1 MYNLIHEYC
10 AYWRAQWTRSSAI
23 RPFPRTRTISNT
35 FRITQSAATRSVFFM
50 LFSLLLSPAGVIFA
64 ADATNEMAVSDAAKQ
79 TDTVRRALLAA
90 ARNALKQSDLQNAA
104 FYYNRYLEQ
113 QPEDRVVALE
123 FAGVLSQAERF
134 QEAMDICESI
144 LRQYPN
150 DPDAQRIKAMAL
162 GRMERPR
169 EALRIISD
177 LRARFPQDV
186 ELQRIEAAFLA
197 VQGDRRFSRD
207 LYRELLA
214 AGFNTSQDWQNYLQL
229 LAADRQW
236 DLAIETYDQYRERL
250 AVNDDV
256 RFAVL
261 QARLARNEMGEAEG
275 IFNALGQGEKRRDAA
290 IMIADRMAAA
300 GRLRDA
306 VRFLEPL
313 TKQPDPSPDLI
324 AKIALFDAYDKRPAR
339 ALSRLDLIP
348 PEHHTERSRITRAK
362 IFWAAGRPGDALAEL
377 DRLNLPEGQVEAMLT
392 RAGLL
397 YDLHREWE
405 IPTLLARLDA
415 SLGQAS
421 AADRKLAWCLTTL
434 AYIRFGDYIAAR
446 DTINLFKKRE
456 PDDLAPDIL
465 AVMNESVARHT
476 LARTDA
482 IARLGMRL
490 REFYPGMELIR
501 PALLDHVPAEAWRIA
516 WNSRPNNPFALIAL
530 ARAEE
535 REGRILAAEAA
546 YALAANKPET
556 HADALLG
563 RANCAWRM
571 QDAQRLVAIAHT
583 LQETDMNCEQLIQAS
598 EIMLR
603 AGKDGLAESFF
614 TRISPADASLPDA
627 CIVRATWLV
636 RNERMTEARR
646 LLAQVDPDNPAQIG
660 ALTYQYQRLAALA
673 RDASDPVFKLAR
685 EQLLPLAQGSPGP
698 GRADGMLAAADI
710 LMQHNEWKAADALL
724 RQLERTYPYE
734 LRVAERLIPT
744 HIRNGQYTDA
754 EQQTRKIM
762 ARRPGDATWR
772 VLLARMS
779 VWRSDYQSAWRA
791 YADLIADYP
800 EDDLLPL
807 ELAAKRA
814 FVLGRHWRAVP
825 LYAAYSELIPYDR
838 EMRVEEADT
847 WLQAD
852 FSRAAATRYRA
863 ATWTFPNDQE
873 LRVAM
878 DTAER
883 RSNWGAYATADY
895 LYRRGDDRKVDI
907 RQDRMEAGARLPRG
921 PDGMTLEAGIGV
933 TQFRFDNPRAKSL
946 NARILAARGRCL
958 LTNGVDLAGDFE
970 FLDYNDID
978 SNWRGEVDIGYRG
991 LDGWKVALIAGR
1003 RDVRDNYYTILDGM
1017 QADWLGGYVQWQ
1029 PLERLELFTQYR
1041 AFAIPAPQADALLPP
1056 RTFIQT
1062 ITFIRAAAIG
1072 ATNALPGTTPST
1084 WEKNNAHEAVAE
1096 AAWQLSFFP
1105 QSLRLWVNGYLY
1117 NTAKE
1122 NDMYWTPD
1130 GTFLSGQ
1137 IGLHWRHS
1145 PGQRHFTG
1153 GPLFFYGVY
1162 AAVGRDTEGDT
1173 SPTLKA
1179 ELGLNN
1185 MRGWSLAVDAGRVW
1199 GDKYEESAV
1208 HARLEYLF

>member
-1 MYNLIHEYC
+1 MHNTAPEYY
-10 AYWRAQWTRSSAI
+10 AHGRAPSPRRAAIRQLPRAQTGSNMLRAI
-23 RPFPRTRTISNT
+23 
-35 FRITQSAATRSVFFM
+35 QAAATRVVVWT
-50 LFSLLLSPAGVIFA
+50 LLSLSLTPAGVIFA
-64 ADATNEMAVSDAAKQ
+64 TYAADETAVSDTVKQ

-90 ARNALKQSDLQNAA
+90 ARNALKQNDLKNAT

-113 QPEDRVVALE
+113 QPDDRAVALE

-134 QEAMDICESI
+134 EEALALCERI

-162 GRMERPR
+162 GRLNRPR
-169 EALRIISD
+169 EALRIIND

-197 VQGDRRFSRD
+197 MQGDRQFSRE

-214 AGFNTSQDWQNYLQL
+214 AGFNTSQDWQDYLQL

-236 DLAIETYDQYRERL
+236 DLLIDTYEQYRERL
-250 AVNDDV
+250 TVNDGV

-261 QARLARNEMGEAEG
+261 QARLARNEMEQAEG
-275 IFNALGQGEKRRDAA
+275 IFKGLGEGEKRRDAA

-313 TKQPDPSPDLI
+313 TEQPDPSPDLI

-339 ALSRLDLIP
+339 ALHRLDLIS
-348 PEHHTERSRITRAK
+348 PEHHTERSRIARAK

-377 DRLNLPEGQVEAMLT
+377 DRLNLPEGQMEATLT

-405 IPTLLARLDA
+405 IPALLARLDVN
-415 SLGQAS
+415 LRQA
-421 AADRKLAWCLTTL
+421 AAVDRKLAWCLTTL
-434 AYIRFGDYIAAR
+434 AHIRFGDYTAAR
-446 DTINLFKKRE
+446 DTINLFKTRE

-465 AVMNESVARHT
+465 AVMNETVARRT
-476 LARTDA
+476 VARTDA

-490 REFYPGMELIR
+490 RDFYPGMELIR
-501 PALLDHVPAEAWRIA
+501 PALLEHVPAEAWRIA
-516 WNSRPNNPFALIAL
+516 WHSRPNNPCALIEL

-535 REGRILAAEAA
+535 REGRIPAADAA
-546 YALAANKPET
+546 YTSAVNRPET

-571 QDAQRLVAIAHT
+571 QDADRMIAIAQT
-583 LQETDMNCEQLIQAS
+583 LQETDMNCEQLIQAA

-614 TRISPADASLPDA
+614 TRIPPADASLPDA
-627 CIVRATWLV
+627 AIVRATWLI
-636 RNERMTEARR
+636 RNERTTEARR
-646 LLAQVDPDNPAQIG
+646 LLAQLDPDNPAQIG
-660 ALTYQYQRLAALA
+660 ALTYQYQHLANLA
-673 RDASDPVFKLAR
+673 RDSADPVFKLAR
-685 EQLLPLAQGSPGP
+685 EQLLPLAQGGAGP
-698 GRADGMLAAADI
+698 GHADGMLAATDI
-710 LMQHNEWKAADALL
+710 LMQHNEWAAADTLL
-724 RQLERTYPYE
+724 RQLERTYPYD

-744 HIRNGQYTDA
+744 DIRNGHYTDA
-754 EQQTRKIM
+754 EHQTRKIM

-772 VLLARMS
+772 ALLARMS
-779 VWRSDYQSAWRA
+779 VWRSDYQAAWRA
-791 YADLIADYP
+791 YEGLIADYP
-800 EDDLLPL
+800 EDELLPL

-814 FVLGRHWRAVP
+814 FVLKRYRRAIP
-825 LYAAYSELIPYDR
+825 LYAAYTELIPYDR

-847 WLQAD
+847 WLQND
-852 FSRAAATRYRA
+852 FSRAAAKRYRA
-863 ATWTFPNDQE
+863 ATWTFSNDQE
-873 LRVAM
+873 LRLAL
-878 DTAER
+878 DSAER

-907 RQDRMEAGARLPRG
+907 RQDRVEAGARLPRG
-921 PDGMTLEAGIGV
+921 PDGMTLEAGVG
-933 TQFRFDNPRAKSL
+933 TARFHFDDTRAQSL
-946 NARILAARGRCL
+946 NARVLAARGRWL

-970 FLDYNDID
+970 FLDYNNID
-978 SNWRGEVDIGYRG
+978 SNWRGGAEAGYRG
-991 LDGWKVALIAGR
+991 LDGWKLALIAGR

-1017 QADWLGGYVQWQ
+1017 QADWLGGYGQWQ
-1029 PLERLELFTQYR
+1029 PMERLELFTQYR
-1041 AFAIPAPQADALLPP
+1041 IFAIEAPQPNALLPTN
-1056 RTFIQT
+1056 RYFQ
-1062 ITFIRAAAIG
+1062 
-1072 ATNALPGTTPST
+1072 ATTVGTTNTVPEPTPST

-1096 AAWQLSFFP
+1096 AAWHISFFP

-1117 NTAKE
+1117 NTVKE

-1145 PGQRHFTG
+1145 PGQHHFTG
-1153 GPLFFYGVY
+1153 GPLFFYGIY
-1162 AAVGRDTEGDT
+1162 TAIGRDTEGDT

-1179 ELGLNN
+1179 ELGLYN
-1185 MRGWSLAVDAGRVW
+1185 MHGWSLTADAGRVW
-1199 GDKYEESAV
+1199 GDKYEETAA